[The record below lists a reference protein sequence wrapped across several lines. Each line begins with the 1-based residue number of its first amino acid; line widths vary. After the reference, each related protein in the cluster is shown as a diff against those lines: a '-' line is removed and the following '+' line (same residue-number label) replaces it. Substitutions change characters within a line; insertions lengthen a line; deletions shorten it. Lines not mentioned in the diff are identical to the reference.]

1 MKILVLGASG
11 MLGYAIYRSFK
22 KEGYQVYGTYNNNK
36 AADEDFIKF
45 SYNNA
50 NMLELIQSI
59 KPDLIINCLGI
70 IKQVSNS
77 SNISELF
84 KVNSILPKTLSMLA
98 EDFNFKIIHFST
110 DCVFSGLKGA
120 YSETSLPDPVD
131 MYGMSKLLG
140 EIKSDRVLNIRT
152 SIIGHGLTTNSSLVD
167 WFLSQDGIVNGYS
180 KAIFSG
186 LPVNEISKLMLDKLD
201 VLLTLNGLFHLS
213 ASPIDKYQLLSLIKD
228 VYGLERVVLNNSSD
242 VEIDRSLNSEKFR
255 NVLNYNPDDWFSL
268 IKNMHDY
275 YQNIKV

>member
-242 VEIDRSLNSEKFR
+242 VEIDRSLNSDKFR
-255 NVLNYNPDDWFSL
+255 NVLNYNPDDWFTL

>member
-242 VEIDRSLNSEKFR
+242 VEIDRSLNSDKFR